1 MVAPKV
7 KKPSVTEM
15 QLLEACQTGDKTS
28 ANSLLA
34 LGVSPNISG
43 ARLLPLAAA
52 AEGGH
57 TRIVQLLLRA
67 GASVDAT
74 SDTGHTALRAA
85 TLLGDADCI
94 LALLEAGADIN
105 LETARGTPLVA
116 ASTSGD
122 CDTIKL
128 LLSHGAAVDVET
140 KSGTTALLV
149 AMHAKQA
156 ATVQLLL
163 AHGASVHRVNAD
175 GMSAL
180 KLAQELKDPSISA
193 WILQAQIGQAADEVL
208 AASTQRCTAAEL
220 ASEAEQQQVLQDL
233 DQAMNSARRQKQTKI
248 CELRAEI
255 EQLRHRF
262 VRSG

>member
-128 LLSHGAAVDVET
+128 LLSHG
-140 KSGTTALLV
+140 TTALLV